1 MTRDMPRWFW
11 VSAVVAS
18 ALFIAACSD
27 GPITGEPFGS
37 DYAVP
42 DDLSDGLGGSHPK
55 SVGMDEAPLAA
66 MVNEIRDG
74 QWPNIHSVLVYR
86 SGQLVLE
93 EYFPGVMLSDNVYRE
108 FDRDTLHDV
117 FSVSKSI
124 LSAAV
129 GMAIESG
136 VIESVDQPVMDFFP
150 EYRHVIDGPA
160 EDLKIRH
167 LLSMTTGLE
176 WDESSA
182 SYADGS
188 NSHRQMMEASDPIE
202 FVLSRRSMHTPGE
215 VFTYSTGVSSLLGE
229 IVARATGESYADY
242 MARSL
247 FNPLGIERSNWL
259 PFYHVNLESAGGGLQ
274 LRPRDMTKFGV
285 LYLNRGLWQERTIV
299 PGDWVD
305 ESTKTQAPGG
315 FYGYQWWLAV
325 TDTEITNLNFFRA
338 AGLGGQ
344 HIFVYPELQLVAVFT
359 GNQSGTG
366 PHELWL
372 DYIIASTS

>member
-1 MTRDMPRWFW
+1 MTRDMTRWFW
-11 VSAVVAS
+11 VSTLAVS
-18 ALFIAACSD
+18 ALFLAACRN
-27 GPITGEPFGS
+27 GPTTSEPFGS

-42 DDLSDGLGGSHPK
+42 DNLNDGLGGSHPK
-55 SVGMDEAPLAA
+55 SVGMDAVPLAA
-66 MVNEIRDG
+66 MVSEIRDG

-93 EYFPGVMLSDNVYRE
+93 EYFPGVMLSDNVYRA

-117 FSVSKSI
+117 FSVSKSL

-136 VIESVDQPVMDFFP
+136 VIESVDQTVMDFFP
-150 EYRHVIDGPA
+150 EYRHVVDGPVD
-160 EDLKIRH
+160 DLKIRH

-202 FVLSRRSMHTPGE
+202 FVLSRRSLHTPGQ
-215 VFTYSTGVSSLLGE
+215 VFNYSTGVSSLLGE

-247 FNPLGIERSNWL
+247 FNPLGIDRSTWL
-259 PFYHVNLESAGGGLQ
+259 PFYQDDLESAGGGLQ

-299 PGDWVD
+299 PGNWVD

-315 FYGYQWWLAV
+315 FYGYKWWLGSPTSGQDSV
-325 TDTEITNLNFFRA
+325 NFFRA

-344 HIFVYPELQLVAVFT
+344 HIFVCPELQLVAVFT

-366 PHELWL
+366 PHALWL